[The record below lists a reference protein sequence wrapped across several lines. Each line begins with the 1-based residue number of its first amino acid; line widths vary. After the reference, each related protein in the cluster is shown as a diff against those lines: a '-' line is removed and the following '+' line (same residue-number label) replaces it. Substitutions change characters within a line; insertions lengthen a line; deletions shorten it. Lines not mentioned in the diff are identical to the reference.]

1 MSKALLP
8 LGSTGEL
15 SGLRSFQEP
24 IMSRTR
30 GLLGRDGLR
39 TKSKVKAD
47 PKESERKPRDLPNFC
62 AILLL
67 SVAIQDTQLC
77 PAGRGR
83 TPVCVRR
90 LLLREVF
97 GWSIHQLP
105 LLCVVVAG
113 VKHTPPVLTSS
124 PRSQIRHGVPESERD
139 SISKLF
145 FALDITSPSS
155 RQTL

>member
-30 GLLGRDGLR
+30 GLLARAGLR

-47 PKESERKPRDLPNFC
+47 PKESERKPRDLPNFG

-67 SVAIQDTQLC
+67 GVATQDTQ
-77 PAGRGR
+77 
-83 TPVCVRR
+83 
-90 LLLREVF
+90 
-97 GWSIHQLP
+97 S
-105 LLCVVVAG
+105 
-113 VKHTPPVLTSS
+113 
-124 PRSQIRHGVPESERD
+124 
-139 SISKLF
+139 
-145 FALDITSPSS
+145 
-155 RQTL
+155 